1 MISERAHRRKSFTPA
16 SYHSLPAVFILA
28 LLSACS
34 FSPPKEVSRAFLSS
48 SATKSNGFTN
58 FETEPVHPLAL
69 SADER
74 YLYALNTADDRL
86 EIFDAQGE
94 TLRSL
99 GETTVGLRPVALAL
113 CGNDVWVVNHL
124 SDSVSVVDVSNPR
137 RPRVVH
143 TLQVGDEPRGIVI
156 SGPKHD
162 HVFVATAKRG
172 ESLTPA
178 IDRAEIWIFETA
190 RPQAPAKILT
200 LFGTKPRALAA

>member
-1 MISERAHRRKSFTPA
+1 MISERAHRRKLFTPA
-16 SYHSLPAVFILA
+16 SYHSWPAVIILA

-99 GETTVGLRPVALAL
+99 GETTVGLR
-113 CGNDVWVVNHL
+113 
-124 SDSVSVVDVSNPR
+124 
-137 RPRVVH
+137 
-143 TLQVGDEPRGIVI
+143 
-156 SGPKHD
+156 
-162 HVFVATAKRG
+162 HVFRR
-172 ESLTPA
+172 S
-178 IDRAEIWIFETA
+178 FH
-190 RPQAPAKILT
+190 
-200 LFGTKPRALAA
+200 